1 MGMGMGFNTVNMNN
15 MAGMGYQNP
24 NHNRA
29 NY

>member
-15 MAGMGYQNP
+15 MAGMDYQNP
-24 NHNRA
+24 NHNRT